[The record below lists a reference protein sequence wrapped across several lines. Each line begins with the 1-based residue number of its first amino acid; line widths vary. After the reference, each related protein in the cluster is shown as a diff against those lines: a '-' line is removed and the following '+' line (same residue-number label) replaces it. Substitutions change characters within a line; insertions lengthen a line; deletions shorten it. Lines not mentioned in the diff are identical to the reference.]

1 MPCRSRI
8 ARGLWAGLLWAALS
22 VSEASVTHYVSF
34 GMPVSR
40 LKAQLRVAGQ
50 GLDDTVL
57 FRGFPES
64 MGYSEFIQKLMPLIR
79 DLPKEKRPHIG
90 IDPRAFE
97 LNGILKVPVSLSLG
111 QRDEG
116 SARYPVTE
124 PDPRTRM
131 QRLLAGVTPDRW
143 RAELM
148 RTPIAQ
154 PSAPLPLAHQE
165 DYHRI
170 EPSFHLPTSLESPDG
185 RVLVKAGTTLNPLAL
200 WPAEKPFLVMAIEDE
215 QSITSVQ
222 KRYKALDGHAHL
234 LASGLNPGEMD
245 ARLEAISRKFQAP
258 VYPLPRHWLDRLR
271 MTSVPAEVRAKG
283 TVLEIRQWPP

>member
-1 MPCRSRI
+1 MPCHSRI

-124 PDPRTRM
+124 PDPRIRM
-131 QRLLAGVTPDRW
+131 QRLLAG
-143 RAELM
+143 
-148 RTPIAQ
+148 
-154 PSAPLPLAHQE
+154 
-165 DYHRI
+165 
-170 EPSFHLPTSLESPDG
+170 
-185 RVLVKAGTTLNPLAL
+185 
-200 WPAEKPFLVMAIEDE
+200 
-215 QSITSVQ
+215 
-222 KRYKALDGHAHL
+222 
-234 LASGLNPGEMD
+234 
-245 ARLEAISRKFQAP
+245 
-258 VYPLPRHWLDRLR
+258 
-271 MTSVPAEVRAKG
+271 
-283 TVLEIRQWPP
+283 